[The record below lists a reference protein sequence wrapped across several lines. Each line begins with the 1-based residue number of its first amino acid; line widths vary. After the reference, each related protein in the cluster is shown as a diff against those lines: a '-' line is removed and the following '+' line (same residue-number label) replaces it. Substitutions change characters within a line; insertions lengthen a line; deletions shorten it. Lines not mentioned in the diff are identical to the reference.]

1 MVSSHA
7 LTTLNWVCSVHWFWK
22 KAGKNWKYDFRT
34 LKWPKS
40 EIFWNRVKPLRERPG
55 WIFLVGNCLVVV
67 VLMFGWCLVGFCWIL
82 THLPLPGLRF
92 ALLCTAI
99 LANLGREEGSEAP
112 GGVPANICW
121 LEKTLIS
128 FSLMFGRVLSWF
140 LIIWDNFFLVTFHCL
155 YVWMAIWDF
164 LEGTLRRKFYLARI
178 RSGVAWIF
186 RLGSFLL
193 KCTHFISGQNGPKLF
208 VSIFFGKKLAIFEST
223 ISAL

>member
-7 LTTLNWVCSVHWFWK
+7 LTTLNWVCSVQWFWK

-92 ALLCTAI
+92 TVLCTAI
-99 LANLGREEGSEAP
+99 LVIFGARGWVRGP
-112 GGVPANICW
+112 WGGPCQH
-121 LEKTLIS
+121 LLIGKD
-128 FSLMFGRVLSWF
+128 FDILLFDVWKGF
-140 LIIWDNFFLVTFHCL
+140 ELVFDH
-155 YVWMAIWDF
+155 
-164 LEGTLRRKFYLARI
+164 LRQL
-178 RSGVAWIF
+178 
-186 RLGSFLL
+186 
-193 KCTHFISGQNGPKLF
+193 
-208 VSIFFGKKLAIFEST
+208 FFGHLSLFICMDGDLRFSGGN
-223 ISAL
+223 S